1 MGQGQAMEKPS
12 SSPQAPS
19 VNRKASASGAVLPEL
34 AAFTLSNPS
43 IMDFLISILYS
54 ASYGGRVLLS
64 FPDKQVVAGNL
75 SFYEDDT
82 PNVSLLQVVL
92 SKVPAVSDMVSVV
105 VHHEG
110 LVENRE
116 VVLKEYLDTIDVL
129 VYPLLVWLTDPHR
142 PGTRLLPD
150 EENPSIIKCDS
161 IITLANSPAKEGQFS
176 TIKNSIGR
184 GSMFAFHGS
193 CNGNWHSILRTGI
206 RVMSGTEYQTTG
218 TSYGRG
224 VYFGSHSSISH
235 SYCKNRGIA
244 WPNSKFINNSATKG
258 SPTSS
263 LIIMALVE
271 LIDHPTEVKVHP
283 CSTGGAT
290 TNGDSSNIYVCD
302 NEALF
307 TIRMLMINPSSDLCC
322 IKMLE
327 ACQRIVEKS
336 IKNLDSSSL

>member
-1 MGQGQAMEKPS
+1 MEKPAS
-12 SSPQAPS
+12 VLPAPL
-19 VNRKASASGAVLPEL
+19 VNRKSSATVLPNL
-34 AAFTLSNPS
+34 AEFTLSNPS

-54 ASYGGRVLLS
+54 AAYGGRVLLS
-64 FPDKQVVAGNL
+64 FPDKQVVAGAGNL
-75 SFYEDDT
+75 SFYENDA

-92 SKVPAVSDMVSVV
+92 SKVPSVSDMVSVV

-110 LVENRE
+110 LAEKCE
-116 VVLKEYLDTIDVL
+116 LALKEYLDAIDIM

-150 EENPSIIKCDS
+150 EENPSIKCDC
-161 IITLANSPAKEGQFS
+161 IITLANSPVKEGQFS

-290 TNGDSSNIYVCD
+290 ANGDSSNIYVCD

-327 ACQRIVEKS
+327 SCQGIVEKS
-336 IKNLDSSSL
+336 IKILDSSL